1 MSSADSPASA
11 GLEELRNQVEDLRV
25 KNTKLQH
32 SLDDA
37 LSEIAVASCVKED
50 LIELDRQRTVLNDE
64 KKTLESLLIE
74 AQDEAQSTTTR
85 YEHECA
91 RMRAVIEQLE
101 VENRELKSSKQ
112 GINVGGGD
120 LLLPTATTMES
131 GSSALMDKETLSVL
145 SDATKSL
152 ARRVKSNLSF
162 SKLQQQ
168 QMSDDS
174 SETSPMTAA
183 PDPTGIQRAY
193 EDAEVLK
200 AIVVPLE
207 EQIGALK
214 GKLRETD
221 SMLQEFERNQSGVL
235 YSAQVL
241 GEWLASKKSFAEAL
255 EELEKKSQ
263 LESSNKQ
270 ACNLS
275 STVLTTLLNARL
287 SLVVKELNELR
298 LQNER
303 NQADLERS
311 LKKCGEL
318 RSQTAEANGRLLKC
332 QQKHAL
338 ELARVASVL
347 SEDQKLQLSSS
358 ASFSTDLNSDDAMQ
372 VGCNDQCQ
380 TNSTVISPEL
390 VINRAEWESLQS
402 ELDKMRALMGVGLD
416 VDVVGSD
423 QFKKLQA
430 QLQEYRAKVD
440 KQSKREEKLKGE
452 MELMERQFN
461 QRAEDYQSQAL
472 QLSQTVVES
481 QTLLSQ
487 LQTSYQLAFEELK
500 SRLHSLSTDRDRI
513 VGELRRL
520 QIENEELLGKREAK
534 AEELREEVINLPE
547 KMEDMHLLL
556 LTYREQLISAK
567 LASEHHEEKR
577 KQVRAELS
585 AENESLKERL
595 VMLDSCQSELD
606 VMQKRCLEIEGVAKN
621 LRKEKG
627 SLEKQV
633 DNSAVQKA
641 RAEGQVAELK
651 GRVSNLQQEL
661 DNSVAVQTDFVRL
674 SQSLQMELEK
684 IRQSENEV
692 FYFHAMLRFLLNVFM
707 FRCDGNMRKT
717 LKIVQAATN
726 HLTLPRGSTI
736 VDTVVEYFVLIALP
750 KASVADLIRG
760 RLGSAKYVIL
770 CKYIVIHFVVFSIL
784 TFLFFLQTC
793 PKFRSLLLHG
803 GSQRWQLA
811 YIFDICLLMH
821 D

>member
-1 MSSADSPASA
+1 MTSQTLEESMSSAESPASV
-11 GLEELRNQVEDLRV
+11 GLEELQEQVEELRV

-32 SLDDA
+32 SLNDA
-37 LSEIAVASCVKED
+37 LSEVAVASCVKED
-50 LIELDRQRTVLNDE
+50 LIELDRQRTVLDDE

-101 VENRELKSSKQ
+101 VENRELKSSKH
-112 GINVGGGD
+112 GIVGGGD
-120 LLLPTATTMES
+120 LLLPTTTTMES

-168 QMSDDS
+168 QQLSDDS
-174 SETSPMTAA
+174 SDTSPMTGGNE
-183 PDPTGIQRAY
+183 DPTGIQRAY

-214 GKLRETD
+214 DKLRQTD

-235 YSAQVL
+235 YSAQTL
-241 GEWLASKKSFAEAL
+241 GEWLAGKKSFAEAL

-263 LESSNKQ
+263 ESSNKPG
-270 ACNLS
+270 NLS

-332 QQKHAL
+332 QQKHAA
-338 ELARVASVL
+338 ELARVVSVL
-347 SEDQKLQLSSS
+347 SEDQKFHLSSS
-358 ASFSTDLNSDDAMQ
+358 SSSAAASSLTASSTTDLNSADMQ
-372 VGCNDQCQ
+372 VAANDQCQ
-380 TNSTVISPEL
+380 TNSNVISQEL
-390 VINRAEWESLQS
+390 VINRAEWDSLQS

-430 QLQEYRAKVD
+430 QLQEYRGKVD

-461 QRAEDYQSQAL
+461 QRAEDYQSQTL

-481 QTLLSQ
+481 QTLLAQ
-487 LQTSYQLAFEELK
+487 LQVRYQVAFEELK
-500 SRLHSLSTDRDRI
+500 SRLHSISTDRDRI
-513 VGELRRL
+513 VGELKRL

-547 KMEDMHLLL
+547 KTEDMHLLL

-621 LRKEKG
+621 LRKEKAT
-627 SLEKQV
+627 LEKQV
-633 DNSAVQKA
+633 DSSAVQKA

-692 FYFHAMLRFLLNVFM
+692 
-707 FRCDGNMRKT
+707 C
-717 LKIVQAATN
+717 
-726 HLTLPRGSTI
+726 
-736 VDTVVEYFVLIALP
+736 
-750 KASVADLIRG
+750 
-760 RLGSAKYVIL
+760 
-770 CKYIVIHFVVFSIL
+770 
-784 TFLFFLQTC
+784 
-793 PKFRSLLLHG
+793 
-803 GSQRWQLA
+803 
-811 YIFDICLLMH
+811 
-821 D
+821 

>member
-1 MSSADSPASA
+1 
-11 GLEELRNQVEDLRV
+11 
-25 KNTKLQH
+25 
-32 SLDDA
+32 
-37 LSEIAVASCVKED
+37 
-50 LIELDRQRTVLNDE
+50 
-64 KKTLESLLIE
+64 
-74 AQDEAQSTTTR
+74 
-85 YEHECA
+85 
-91 RMRAVIEQLE
+91 
-101 VENRELKSSKQ
+101 
-112 GINVGGGD
+112 
-120 LLLPTATTMES
+120 
-131 GSSALMDKETLSVL
+131 
-145 SDATKSL
+145 
-152 ARRVKSNLSF
+152 
-162 SKLQQQ
+162 
-168 QMSDDS
+168 
-174 SETSPMTAA
+174 
-183 PDPTGIQRAY
+183 
-193 EDAEVLK
+193 
-200 AIVVPLE
+200 
-207 EQIGALK
+207 
-214 GKLRETD
+214 
-221 SMLQEFERNQSGVL
+221 
-235 YSAQVL
+235 
-241 GEWLASKKSFAEAL
+241 
-255 EELEKKSQ
+255 
-263 LESSNKQ
+263 
-270 ACNLS
+270 
-275 STVLTTLLNARL
+275 
-287 SLVVKELNELR
+287 
-298 LQNER
+298 
-303 NQADLERS
+303 
-311 LKKCGEL
+311 
-318 RSQTAEANGRLLKC
+318 
-332 QQKHAL
+332 
-338 ELARVASVL
+338 
-347 SEDQKLQLSSS
+347 
-358 ASFSTDLNSDDAMQ
+358 MQ

-770 CKYIVIHFVVFSIL
+770 CKYIVIHFVDVFFLIL

>member
-1 MSSADSPASA
+1 MTSQTLEESMSSAESPASL
-11 GLEELRNQVEDLRV
+11 GLEELQEQVEELRV

-37 LSEIAVASCVKED
+37 LSEVAVASCVKED
-50 LIELDRQRTVLNDE
+50 LIELDRQRTVLDDE

-101 VENRELKSSKQ
+101 VENRELKSSKH
-112 GINVGGGD
+112 GIVGGGD
-120 LLLPTATTMES
+120 LLLPTTTTTTMES

-168 QMSDDS
+168 QLSDDS
-174 SETSPMTAA
+174 SDTSPMTGGNE
-183 PDPTGIQRAY
+183 DPTGIQRAY

-214 GKLRETD
+214 DKLRQTD

-235 YSAQVL
+235 YSAQTL
-241 GEWLASKKSFAEAL
+241 GEWLAGKKSFAEAL

-263 LESSNKQ
+263 ESSNKQ
-270 ACNLS
+270 GNLS

-332 QQKHAL
+332 QQKHAA

-347 SEDQKLQLSSS
+347 SEDQKFHLSSS
-358 ASFSTDLNSDDAMQ
+358 SSAAASSLTSSSTTDLNSADMQ
-372 VGCNDQCQ
+372 VADANDQCQ
-380 TNSTVISPEL
+380 TNSNVISQEL
-390 VINRAEWESLQS
+390 VINRAEWDSLQS

-416 VDVVGSD
+416 VDVVGSE

-430 QLQEYRAKVD
+430 QLQEYRGKVD

-461 QRAEDYQSQAL
+461 QRAEDYQSQTL

-481 QTLLSQ
+481 QTLLAQ
-487 LQTSYQLAFEELK
+487 LQVRYQVAFEELK
-500 SRLHSLSTDRDRI
+500 SRLHSISTDRDRI
-513 VGELRRL
+513 VGELKRL

-547 KMEDMHLLL
+547 KTEDMHLLL

-621 LRKEKG
+621 LRKEKAT
-627 SLEKQV
+627 LEKQV
-633 DNSAVQKA
+633 DSSAVQKA

-692 FYFHAMLRFLLNVFM
+692 
-707 FRCDGNMRKT
+707 C
-717 LKIVQAATN
+717 
-726 HLTLPRGSTI
+726 
-736 VDTVVEYFVLIALP
+736 
-750 KASVADLIRG
+750 
-760 RLGSAKYVIL
+760 
-770 CKYIVIHFVVFSIL
+770 
-784 TFLFFLQTC
+784 
-793 PKFRSLLLHG
+793 
-803 GSQRWQLA
+803 
-811 YIFDICLLMH
+811 
-821 D
+821 